1 MNRFSRALCAAV
13 LCFTALSPANS
24 QATTLD
30 ALPQPTATFDVGIIH
45 VARYGSGPTNVIFI
59 PGLTCGPWEWAH
71 QIAFLSQHDTVYAL
85 TLSGFDDIPYTLS
98 GDPFDAFSRDFWTL
112 LDTRNIARPVVI
124 GHSLGGTLAI
134 ALAEQHSDRLTGIV
148 ALDGLPV
155 FPTLAQADAATRSKF
170 AKGAAAQIAAETHDQ
185 ILAYEKQ
192 YMQTATTDA
201 SLVEPTAELEARSDP
216 KGIAAWIDA
225 DLTQDLRPNLA
236 QITIP
241 FVELMPY
248 AQPSPYTQAQ
258 TLAFYQSLVAGAP
271 HVTLVP
277 IPNARHFAMLDQPQ
291 AVDDAI
297 AAFLKQVQ
305 APR

>member
-13 LCFTALSPANS
+13 LCFTALCTANA
-24 QATTLD
+24 QATTLV
-30 ALPQPTATFDVGIIH
+30 ALPTPAESFDVGMLHID
-45 VARYGSGPTNVIFI
+45 RYGSGPNTIIFI
-59 PGLTCGPWEWAH
+59 PGLACGPWEWARE
-71 QIAFLSQHDTVYAL
+71 IALFSQTNTVYAL
-85 TLSGFDDIPYTLS
+85 TLSGFDGRAYAIS
-98 GDPFDAFSRDFWTL
+98 GDPFAAFSRDFWTM
-112 LDTRNIARPVVI
+112 LDIRKIVRPAVI

-134 ALAEQHSDRLTGIV
+134 ALAEQHSDRLAGIL

-155 FPTLAQADAATRSKF
+155 FPALAQADDAGRAKAAQ
-170 AKGAAAQIAAETHDQ
+170 GASAQIAAETHDQ
-185 ILAYEKQ
+185 VVAYEKK
-192 YMQTATTDA
+192 YMQMATLDA
-201 SLVEPTAELEARSDP
+201 SLVDPTAELEARSDP
-216 KGIAAWIDA
+216 AGIAAWIGA
-225 DLTQDLRPNLA
+225 DLSRDLRPRLT

-258 TLAFYQSLVAGAP
+258 TLAFYQALIAGAP
-271 HVTLVP
+271 HRSVVA

-305 APR
+305 